1 MKLAIVPYRP
11 QTPPARNKSRKY
23 AGKKILE
30 TKNLKIINFRH
41 KKPHSRTLKP
51 KMPNL
56 RFFIQHLHQYNAGCF
71 YLYNIDVLP

>member
-1 MKLAIVPYRP
+1 MKLAIVPYHP
-11 QTPPARNKSRKY
+11 QTPSARNKSRKY

-41 KKPHSRTLKP
+41 KKLNSRTLKP

-56 RFFIQHLHQYNAGCF
+56 RFFRRHLHQYNAGCF
-71 YLYNIDVLP
+71 YLYIYVWP